1 MHCPDDLNTILLSQG
16 CILENS
22 PHCGKNGQNVSSK
35 DRWGGEGPLIP
46 LVHLS
51 GQLVVMTSPQPPPT
65 PTYTTNRMGHHFCKL
80 ISCFPIP
87 VLRPLLFPPCRS
99 VSSRTGAVIPRAH
112 CKVKMSF
119 LQEQG
124 KSASQAT
131 TIQTFHVRL
140 CESPLLTPMLYRPKW
155 LHLQNWKII
164 KMVTAE
170 HEAKWR
176 ATCDC
181 RGLGPTKPP
190 CPPPS
195 GPFSTLPTHPT
206 HFLLVF

>member
-1 MHCPDDLNTILLSQG
+1 MYCPDDLNTTLLSQG
-16 CILENS
+16 WILEKS
-22 PHCGKNGQNVSSK
+22 PHCGKNGQNVPSK
-35 DRWGGEGPLIP
+35 DRGGDEGPLIP

-65 PTYTTNRMGHHFCKL
+65 PTYTTNRVGHHSCKL

-87 VLRPLLFPPCRS
+87 GLWSLLFPPCRS
-99 VSSRTGAVIPRAH
+99 LSSRTGAVIPRAH

-140 CESPLLTPMLYRPKW
+140 CESPLVTPMFCRPK
-155 LHLQNWKII
+155 
-164 KMVTAE
+164 
-170 HEAKWR
+170 
-176 ATCDC
+176 
-181 RGLGPTKPP
+181 
-190 CPPPS
+190 
-195 GPFSTLPTHPT
+195 
-206 HFLLVF
+206 